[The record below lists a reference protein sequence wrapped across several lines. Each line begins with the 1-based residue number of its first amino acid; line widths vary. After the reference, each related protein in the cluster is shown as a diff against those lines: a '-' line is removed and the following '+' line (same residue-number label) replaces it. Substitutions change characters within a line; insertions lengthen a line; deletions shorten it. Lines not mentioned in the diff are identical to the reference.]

1 MKRVVITGFETLTP
15 YGLGINLIKENIE
28 NNIKAYYL
36 SNIYIDGIFY
46 PTGII
51 PADISDFVNR
61 SIDRHIDRTMT
72 EESKYA
78 YHTINKMISE
88 QDIQID
94 SNTGIVI
101 ANTIPNLIAI
111 DRFTDNNIT
120 KYTGDIFKTFN
131 NTIAFNIA
139 NAFNCRGPNIS
150 SASACATGLQSV
162 ILGYDMIRLGRTKSM
177 ICGGV
182 ETFSTG
188 YMLDIFIK
196 LGIASKTSCRPFSKD
211 RDGTINSEGC
221 GILFLEEL
229 EQAIKRNAIIYGE
242 IIGTGMNCSNNISV
256 SNTNS
261 IYNCMNE
268 AINEYFTNYNSI
280 DNFNIDIINTHATGT
295 IAGDA
300 NELEAIQMLE
310 SNNNITYNKLKYYKE
325 YLGHTMAAS
334 GAVEL
339 AYSLYNDNFE
349 YLLKNSFGLGG
360 TNCSVLVR
368 R

>member
-28 NNIKAYYL
+28 NNIKAYNFFNTYV
-36 SNIYIDGIFY
+36 NGVFY
-46 PTGII
+46 PTGVLDNTTSYFI
-51 PADISDFVNR
+51 NQG
-61 SIDRHIDRTMT
+61 IDRHVERTMT
-72 EESKYA
+72 EESKYV
-78 YHTINKMISE
+78 YHTINKMVSE
-88 QDIQID
+88 QDIQTD
-94 SNTGIVI
+94 FNTGIAI
-101 ANTIPNLIAI
+101 ANTIPNLNAI
-111 DRFTDNNIT
+111 NRFTDFNII
-120 KYTGDIFKTFN
+120 KYTGDIFKIFN

-162 ILGYDMIRLGRTKSM
+162 IHGYDMIRLGRTKSM

-182 ETFSTG
+182 ETFSAG
-188 YMLDIFIK
+188 YLLDIFIK
-196 LGIASKTSCRPFSKD
+196 LGIASKTSCRPFSND

-229 EQAIKRNAIIYGE
+229 EQAIKRKAIIYGE
-242 IIGTGMNCSNNISV
+242 IVGTGMNCSNNISV
-256 SNTNS
+256 SDTNS

-268 AINEYFTNYNSI
+268 AINEYFTNYGNI
-280 DNFNIDIINTHATGT
+280 NNFNIDIINTHATGT
-295 IAGDA
+295 IVGDA

-310 SNNNITYNKLKYYKE
+310 SNNITYNKLKYYKE

-334 GAVEL
+334 GAIEL

-360 TNCSVLVR
+360 TNCSILIR
-368 R
+368 K

>member
-28 NNIKAYYL
+28 KNIKAYNS
-36 SNIYIDGIFY
+36 SNTYINGIFY
-46 PTGII
+46 PTGVLDNTTSYFI
-51 PADISDFVNR
+51 NR
-61 SIDRHIDRTMT
+61 GIDRHIERTMT
-72 EESKYA
+72 EESKYV

-94 SNTGIVI
+94 SNTGISI
-101 ANTIPNLIAI
+101 ANTIPNLNAI

-162 ILGYDMIRLGRTKSM
+162 IHGYDMIRLGRTKSM

-182 ETFSTG
+182 ETFSAG

-196 LGIASKTSCRPFSKD
+196 LGIASKTGCRPFSKD

-229 EQAIKRNAIIYGE
+229 EQAIKRKAVIYGE

-256 SNTNS
+256 SDTNS

-280 DNFNIDIINTHATGT
+280 NNFNIDIINTHATGT
-295 IAGDA
+295 IVGDI

-310 SNNNITYNKLKYYKE
+310 TNNITYNKLKYYKE
-325 YLGHTMAAS
+325 YLGHTIAAS
-334 GAVEL
+334 GAIEL

-360 TNCSVLVR
+360 TNCSILIR
-368 R
+368 K